1 MRAQF
6 RSVLSLVLSLAPL
19 GAGAPDFN
27 PLLSVARTTWPEKQ
41 HIGVVCNYRESADQI
56 DALAAAAAPGTLI
69 TVVDARSASHVA
81 SAEAILVRRQA
92 DFLVLLPRDPIF
104 HEGGFVASQL
114 VRGLARKGM
123 PSVGTT
129 LAALEQGA
137 VFSIGAGTGNQLRVT
152 ERLRGTVS
160 VVLPSRTASLQ
171 VPVEYARGVKVEV
184 AALP

>member
-1 MRAQF
+1 M
-6 RSVLSLVLSLAPL
+6 
-19 GAGAPDFN
+19 
-27 PLLSVARTTWPEKQ
+27 
-41 HIGVVCNYRESADQI
+41 
-56 DALAAAAAPGTLI
+56 
-69 TVVDARSASHVA
+69 
-81 SAEAILVRRQA
+81 
-92 DFLVLLPRDPIF
+92 
-104 HEGGFVASQL
+104 
-114 VRGLARKGM
+114 RGLARKGM